1 MKRKI
6 AVCMIVLFILIGIG
20 IMLFPLISSLYADQN
35 HTQAIRMY
43 DTSISEME
51 RPELIL
57 ARSKA
62 ESYNVSLQQ
71 IVSSENPFT
80 DDFKDQNDGYYEL
93 LNIRGDGIMGYVR
106 IPSIEVSLPIYHG
119 TDDQQLSKGAGHL
132 INSSLPI
139 GGSSTNTVI
148 SAHTAYTKSTMFDRL
163 TELKVGDMFYLHVLD
178 EVLAYE
184 VELSEVVKPHETD
197 LFRIVEG
204 KDLATLVTCY
214 PYGVNSHRLI
224 VRGIRVEYEKEIDTV
239 VDAPLS
245 ISGPNLKPY
254 LILGMIG
261 LGAASTAVTVKI
273 DERLRRKKN
282 EV

>member
-163 TELKVGDMFYLHVLD
+163 TEMKVGDMFYLHVLD

-261 LGAASTAVTVKI
+261 LGAGSTAVTVKI
-273 DERLRRKKN
+273 DEKLRRKKN

>member
-1 MKRKI
+1 
-6 AVCMIVLFILIGIG
+6 
-20 IMLFPLISSLYADQN
+20 
-35 HTQAIRMY
+35 
-43 DTSISEME
+43 
-51 RPELIL
+51 
-57 ARSKA
+57 
-62 ESYNVSLQQ
+62 
-71 IVSSENPFT
+71 
-80 DDFKDQNDGYYEL
+80 
-93 LNIRGDGIMGYVR
+93 MGYVR

-163 TELKVGDMFYLHVLD
+163 TEMKVGDMFYLHVLD